1 MILFADEND
10 ESQRLDNFLNGIL
23 SDYSRSKIQSFI
35 KDGCVFVNSSV
46 KKSSYQIREGDK
58 IEINLPDIRELKIEP
73 QNIPLEIVYE
83 DENMLVVNKP
93 SGMLTHPTSLEL
105 ENTLVNALLYKFG
118 ENLSDINGEFRRGI
132 LHRLDRNTSG
142 LLMIAKNDEEKR
154 SRVFGIVTM
163 ACTVLII
170 LIGAFMLIRLFTGN
184 PIEGIWEGEDTNLVL
199 TIKKDIIVADYAE
212 LLGDTDAKV
221 ELSYTMDKDAKT
233 ITIKTED
240 EKLQEAAQ
248 ALGEGIEE
256 SELKSALGMI
266 TTTFEYSMEDDRL
279 TLTEREY
286 GEQLVFVKK

>member
-1 MILFADEND
+1 M
-10 ESQRLDNFLNGIL
+10 
-23 SDYSRSKIQSFI
+23 
-35 KDGCVFVNSSV
+35 
-46 KKSSYQIREGDK
+46 
-58 IEINLPDIRELKIEP
+58 
-73 QNIPLEIVYE
+73 
-83 DENMLVVNKP
+83 
-93 SGMLTHPTSLEL
+93 
-105 ENTLVNALLYKFG
+105 
-118 ENLSDINGEFRRGI
+118 
-132 LHRLDRNTSG
+132 
-142 LLMIAKNDEEKR
+142 MIAKNDEEKR

-170 LIGAFMLIRLFTGN
+170 LIGAFMLIRLSTGN
-184 PIEGIWEGEDTNLVL
+184 PIEGIWKGEDIDLVL

-233 ITIKTED
+233 LTIKTED

-256 SELKSALGMI
+256 SGLKSALGMI

>member
-1 MILFADEND
+1 
-10 ESQRLDNFLNGIL
+10 
-23 SDYSRSKIQSFI
+23 
-35 KDGCVFVNSSV
+35 
-46 KKSSYQIREGDK
+46 
-58 IEINLPDIRELKIEP
+58 
-73 QNIPLEIVYE
+73 
-83 DENMLVVNKP
+83 
-93 SGMLTHPTSLEL
+93 
-105 ENTLVNALLYKFG
+105 
-118 ENLSDINGEFRRGI
+118 
-132 LHRLDRNTSG
+132 
-142 LLMIAKNDEEKR
+142 MIAKNDEEKR

>member
-1 MILFADEND
+1 M
-10 ESQRLDNFLNGIL
+10 
-23 SDYSRSKIQSFI
+23 
-35 KDGCVFVNSSV
+35 
-46 KKSSYQIREGDK
+46 
-58 IEINLPDIRELKIEP
+58 
-73 QNIPLEIVYE
+73 
-83 DENMLVVNKP
+83 
-93 SGMLTHPTSLEL
+93 
-105 ENTLVNALLYKFG
+105 
-118 ENLSDINGEFRRGI
+118 
-132 LHRLDRNTSG
+132 
-142 LLMIAKNDEEKR
+142 MIAKNDEEKR

-199 TIKKDIIVADYAE
+199 TIKKDSIVADYAE

>member
-1 MILFADEND
+1 M
-10 ESQRLDNFLNGIL
+10 
-23 SDYSRSKIQSFI
+23 
-35 KDGCVFVNSSV
+35 
-46 KKSSYQIREGDK
+46 
-58 IEINLPDIRELKIEP
+58 
-73 QNIPLEIVYE
+73 
-83 DENMLVVNKP
+83 
-93 SGMLTHPTSLEL
+93 
-105 ENTLVNALLYKFG
+105 
-118 ENLSDINGEFRRGI
+118 
-132 LHRLDRNTSG
+132 
-142 LLMIAKNDEEKR
+142 MIAKNDEEKR

>member
-1 MILFADEND
+1 M
-10 ESQRLDNFLNGIL
+10 
-23 SDYSRSKIQSFI
+23 
-35 KDGCVFVNSSV
+35 
-46 KKSSYQIREGDK
+46 
-58 IEINLPDIRELKIEP
+58 
-73 QNIPLEIVYE
+73 
-83 DENMLVVNKP
+83 
-93 SGMLTHPTSLEL
+93 
-105 ENTLVNALLYKFG
+105 
-118 ENLSDINGEFRRGI
+118 
-132 LHRLDRNTSG
+132 
-142 LLMIAKNDEEKR
+142 MIAKNDEEKR

-184 PIEGIWEGEDTNLVL
+184 PIEGIWKGEDTDLVL

>member
-1 MILFADEND
+1 M
-10 ESQRLDNFLNGIL
+10 
-23 SDYSRSKIQSFI
+23 
-35 KDGCVFVNSSV
+35 
-46 KKSSYQIREGDK
+46 
-58 IEINLPDIRELKIEP
+58 
-73 QNIPLEIVYE
+73 
-83 DENMLVVNKP
+83 
-93 SGMLTHPTSLEL
+93 
-105 ENTLVNALLYKFG
+105 
-118 ENLSDINGEFRRGI
+118 
-132 LHRLDRNTSG
+132 
-142 LLMIAKNDEEKR
+142 MIAKNDEEKR
-154 SRVFGIVTM
+154 SRVFGIVTL

>member
-1 MILFADEND
+1 M
-10 ESQRLDNFLNGIL
+10 
-23 SDYSRSKIQSFI
+23 
-35 KDGCVFVNSSV
+35 
-46 KKSSYQIREGDK
+46 
-58 IEINLPDIRELKIEP
+58 
-73 QNIPLEIVYE
+73 
-83 DENMLVVNKP
+83 
-93 SGMLTHPTSLEL
+93 
-105 ENTLVNALLYKFG
+105 
-118 ENLSDINGEFRRGI
+118 
-132 LHRLDRNTSG
+132 
-142 LLMIAKNDEEKR
+142 MIAKNDEEKR

-184 PIEGIWEGEDTNLVL
+184 PIEGIWKGEDTDLVL

-212 LLGDTDAKV
+212 LLGDMDAKV

-233 ITIKTED
+233 LTIKTED